1 MQNNFTTHVSGDD
14 YLCAMYVN
22 HDDTTPEQTVPFTLT
37 NEWTDSEG
45 NLFVE
50 SISYPG
56 DPPVMCSLS
65 KIHADNQTLE
75 VNTSDIDY
83 PTEIDPAG
91 EDYLIMYRQE

>member
-1 MQNNFTTHVSGDD
+1 MAITHVSDND
-14 YLCAMYVN
+14 YQCAIYVN
-22 HDDTTPEQTVPFTLT
+22 HDDTTPMQTVPFTIT

-45 NLFVE
+45 NLFGE

-56 DPPVMCSLS
+56 DPPVMYSLS
-65 KIHADNQTLE
+65 KIHADNQTLV

-91 EDYLIMYRQE
+91 EDYIIMYRQE